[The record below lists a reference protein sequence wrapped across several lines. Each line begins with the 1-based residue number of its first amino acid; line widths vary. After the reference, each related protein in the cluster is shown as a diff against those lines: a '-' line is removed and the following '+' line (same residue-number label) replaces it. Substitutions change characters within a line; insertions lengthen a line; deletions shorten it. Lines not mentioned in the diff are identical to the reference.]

1 MSDAPDLSIVVPA
14 FNEVESLPALV
25 ERTIAAVTALGGRTW
40 ELILVDDGST
50 DGTTALVRRLAS
62 EVPGVKAVVLRTNFG
77 KSAALMAGFEE
88 SRGEIVITM
97 DADLQDD
104 PAEIPA
110 FIAEIESGFD
120 LVSGWKRDR
129 QDPLEKR
136 IASRIFNAV
145 VRKASGLA
153 LHDSNCGFKAYR
165 RWCVQA
171 VQIRGNQH
179 RYIPAILSWCG
190 AKIAEIPVRHH
201 PRTTGKSKY
210 GMSRYLHGAIDLATL
225 VLLTKFSQKPLY
237 LFAMIGL
244 PVLALGGLIGAWLLV
259 NHLLYLSF
267 GTVGFPLTIRP
278 LLIIAVFLFLMGLL
292 IFLIGLIAE
301 LVLRASTGGK
311 GYWVGDVVS
320 ARGEAS
326 RGAGR
331 AMRTGE
337 GGAGDGHAGDAG
349 STPDSAP
356 GTRRTPAATT

>member
-1 MSDAPDLSIVVPA
+1 MSNAPALSIVVPA
-14 FNEVESLPALV
+14 YNEVESLPALV
-25 ERTIAAVTALGGRTW
+25 DRTVAAVATLGGVSW

-50 DGTTALVRRLAS
+50 DGTTALMRRLATD
-62 EVPGVKAVVLRTNFG
+62 VPGVRAVVLRRNFG

-110 FIAEIESGFD
+110 FVATIESGYD
-120 LVSGWKRDR
+120 LVCGWKRDR
-129 QDPLEKR
+129 QDPFEKR
-136 IASRIFNAV
+136 IASRFFNAV
-145 VRKASGLA
+145 VRKASGVD

-165 RWCVQA
+165 RWCVRA
-171 VQIRGNQH
+171 LQIRGNQH

-237 LFAMIGL
+237 LFALIGL
-244 PVLALGGLIGAWLLV
+244 PVLVLGGLIGAWLLV
-259 NHLLYLSF
+259 NHVLYLSL

-278 LLIIAVFLFLMGLL
+278 LLIIAVFLVLMGLL
-292 IFLIGLIAE
+292 IFLIGLVAE
-301 LVLRASTGGK
+301 MVLRAPTGGK
-311 GYWVGDVVS
+311 GYWVGEVVE
-320 ARGEAS
+320 ARGA
-326 RGAGR
+326 R
-331 AMRTGE
+331 AATAE
-337 GGAGDGHAGDAG
+337 HAGDYRDPAQSDDAG
-349 STPDSAP
+349 SAP
-356 GTRRTPAATT
+356 GSRRVPTATS